1 MKWATIKRW
10 TLDIFTEEDGLTIDP
25 VRAGAVGG
33 SFYGFVCH
41 AYQTFWQHVQFDML
55 SFSGGLAAILGVL
68 GMYLKT
74 NKKHVSEAPKEE
86 NGNV

>member
-1 MKWATIKRW
+1 MKWETIKRW
-10 TLDIFTEEDGLTIDP
+10 TLDVFTDDSGETIDP

-33 SFYGFVCH
+33 STYGFICH
-41 AYQTFWQHVQFDML
+41 AWNTFHLNVPFDML

-74 NKKHVSEAPKEE
+74 NKHHAPDLPKKEGE
-86 NGNV
+86 